1 MLSSRL
7 REVGRFLRSD
17 HEGILNSS
25 LIQNVLPRRIA
36 AMLFTCM
43 LGMLLTHTTARGQD
57 RSLSFYNIHTKESLS
72 IVYKRNGSFDQE
84 ALQKLNHF
92 MRDWR
97 RNVTVRIDPALFDLI
112 WEMYRELGAQKPIHV
127 ICGHRSSATNEG
139 LRRTRGGQAK
149 ASRHITG
156 QAIDLH
162 FPDVSVKQLRNSAL
176 IRERGGVG
184 YYPTSSIPFVHVDTG
199 NVRHWPRL
207 PRQELAILFPN
218 GGSKHVPTDGRPLT
232 KADFRMALA
241 ALQERGGELPT
252 AVRARLRPENT
263 PSTVLASLSAPAN
276 TTVSAPANTTPVA
289 AVIDLPEQKPKPTM
303 MLASLGTPFPK
314 FGGAEPAAQKPPSL
328 TTPVVSARAEQTSA
342 RPDLDSFT
350 NDILRPNSQP
360 SLRQDD
366 DDNGEVEYDEDDHP
380 DENASQP
387 FPILPF
393 MSDTPIASMD
403 MSDPE
408 SDFTLAKVHLQFSE
422 PKEMLDTRFRPGLQ
436 FAELFWAQRFR
447 GGAINTAL
455 RRVDRDAPA
464 AAVAEAPAP
473 PLPVRT
479 AQRQQP
485 PRR

>member
-1 MLSSRL
+1 M
-7 REVGRFLRSD
+7 
-17 HEGILNSS
+17 NSS
-25 LIQNVLPRRIA
+25 LIQHVLLRRIV
-36 AMLFTCM
+36 AMLFICT
-43 LGMLLTHTTARGQD
+43 LGMVLTQTTARGQD
-57 RSLSFYNIHTKESLS
+57 RSLSFYNIHTKESLA

-84 ALQKLNHF
+84 ALQKLNYF

-97 RNVTVRIDPALFDLI
+97 RNATIKIDPALFDLI

-184 YYPTSSIPFVHVDTG
+184 YYPTSSIPFIHVDTG

-252 AVRARLRPENT
+252 AVRARMRPDNT
-263 PSTVLASLSAPAN
+263 PSTVLASL
-276 TTVSAPANTTPVA
+276 TAPANTTPVA
-289 AVIDLPEQKPKPTM
+289 AVIELPEQKPRPTM
-303 MLASLGTPFPK
+303 MLASLGAPFPK
-314 FGGAEPAAQKPPSL
+314 FGGGGEPAAQKPPSL

-350 NDILRPNSQP
+350 NDILKPNSQP
-360 SLRQDD
+360 ALRQDD
-366 DDNGEVEYDEDDHP
+366 DDGEVEYDEDDHP
-380 DENASQP
+380 DENAFQP

-393 MSDTPIASMD
+393 MSDTPVASMD

-408 SDFTLAKVHLQFSE
+408 SDFTLAKVHLQFNE
-422 PKEMLDTRFRPGLQ
+422 PKEMLDTRFKPGLQ

-447 GGAINTAL
+447 GGAVNTAL
-455 RRVDRDAPA
+455 RRLDRDAPA
-464 AAVAEAPAP
+464 TATAAAPAP
-473 PLPVRT
+473 LPAAAPVRT
-479 AQRQQP
+479 AQRAAAK
-485 PRR
+485 